1 MMHFTRIVVVTLP
14 LVLAACASATDV
26 GGISYTDDR
35 GVSDQP
41 FPASY
46 RTELQSFFRT
56 YLNDPAGVRDPQMA
70 EPLQRKVGGRLR
82 YVSCVRYTPRNMD
95 GVYRQPQLR
104 GIMYVDGRL
113 DRVIEDANELCS
125 GATYLPFPELQ
136 NLSR

>member
-41 FPASY
+41 FPTSY